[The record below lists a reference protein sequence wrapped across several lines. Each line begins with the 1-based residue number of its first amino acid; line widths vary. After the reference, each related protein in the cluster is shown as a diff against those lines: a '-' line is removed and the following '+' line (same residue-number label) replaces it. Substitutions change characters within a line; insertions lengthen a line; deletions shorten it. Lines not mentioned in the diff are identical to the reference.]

1 MVYFRQLPGCSS
13 SEPTYEEALK
23 AAPAAITSYL
33 NWLKK
38 NDLDIVEGNDGK
50 IEVVVKERLAALND
64 QIGPRF
70 ETDLAPP
77 GDVEI
82 DNPLHVAAPARA
94 EVPDLYDSVPQHYR
108 NISQSPGPSSH
119 SHY

>member
-1 MVYFRQLPGCSS
+1 MGYFVLVEDLSGESMVFFRELAGCFS

-77 GDVEI
+77 AELEI
-82 DNPLHVAAPARA
+82 HNAPNGAAPAPA
-94 EVPDLYDSVPQHYR
+94 E
-108 NISQSPGPSSH
+108 
-119 SHY
+119 